1 MLAASTKVPGV
12 SEPPSVRL
20 VGTLGAAVWA
30 QGNELR
36 HAATVMETVLRVGV
50 RLRYRGRTGRLNF
63 PRWRVPGNALAHR

>member
-1 MLAASTKVPGV
+1 MLGASAKAPGV

-20 VGTLGAAVWA
+20 IGSLGAAVWA

-36 HAATVMETVLRVGV
+36 HAATVMETVLCTGV
-50 RLRYRGRTGRLNF
+50 RLCYWGRTGRINF